1 MKAPTVFLSYSH
13 DSHEHKQ
20 WVLQL
25 ATDLRANGIDAV
37 LDQWDLKPG
46 QDMAAFMQRGIVES
60 DRVIVICSD
69 AYVNKADGGA
79 GGVGY
84 ERLIVTAELVQN
96 IDTKKFMPIVRNNV
110 SKTKTPI
117 FLGPRLYIDFNQ
129 DTDYK
134 DKFEELLREV
144 HSSPALVKP
153 PLGINPFSGV
163 AVTSEAASRIAGPSG
178 IIPSGRMVLNEEW
191 FDRQMTTADEGFKKL
206 DLKGQME
213 VRFALHDP
221 INKSQVDL
229 LNAMRNSTIRTFGW
243 PIGVMLENREE
254 YKPRPFG
261 DGIRAEVAMTE
272 RLMSGATTYDYWAL
286 RTNGDFYLLQSLF
299 EDQRSENKI
308 FFNTRIV
315 RITESLL
322 FAANLYDR
330 LGVSPDSNISIR
342 ITHNGLA
349 GRELDSSSPNR
360 FVTSS
365 LCHEEVSQVQIVE
378 SLGKLRPRVVENVR
392 QIAEPL
398 FMLFDFTEFGPVV
411 YEDIISNF
419 VKGQVT

>member
-13 DSHEHKQ
+13 DTHDHKQ

-25 ATDLRANGIDAV
+25 ATDLRANGIDAI

-46 QDMAAFMQRGIVES
+46 QDMAAFMQHGIVES
-60 DRVIVICSD
+60 DRVILVCSD
-69 AYVNKADGGA
+69 TYVNKADGGS

-96 IDTKKFMPIVRNNV
+96 IDTKKFIPIVRNND

-117 FLGPRLYIDFNQ
+117 FMGPRLYIDFNK
-129 DTDYK
+129 DTDYTNK
-134 DKFEELLREV
+134 IEELLREV

-153 PLGINPFSGV
+153 PLGVNPFSGV
-163 AVTSEAASRIAGPSG
+163 AVVSEAAPRIAGPSG

-191 FDRQMTTADEGFKKL
+191 FDKQMTTADEGFKKL
-206 DLKGQME
+206 GLKGQME

-229 LNAMRNSTIRTFGW
+229 LNAMRNSTIKTFGW

-299 EDQRSENKI
+299 EDQRAENKM

-349 GRELDSSSPNR
+349 GRELGSSNPNR
-360 FVTSS
+360 FISS
-365 LCHEEVSQVQIVE
+365 SQCHEDVSQVQIVE
-378 SLGKLRPRVVENVR
+378 SLGKLRPRIVESVR

-398 FMLFDFTEFGPVV
+398 FMLFDFTEFEPVV
-411 YEDIISNF
+411 YEDIVSNF
-419 VKGQVT
+419 TKGQVT